1 MNMKTNKLRQ
11 FRESIPLSIAEP
23 DDLKDGNRIANNRKL
38 NNLSGKEILLQNN
51 H

>member
-23 DDLKDGNRIANNRKL
+23 DDLKDGNRIANTEAFSIEGCK
-38 NNLSGKEILLQNN
+38 GVK
-51 H
+51 